1 MTDPPEFA
9 EELAHLRRCL
19 ELLFKESGDLW
30 QKVLTTRTNVEIKD
44 DIFAFHTA
52 ILEARA
58 DIMDACDDLED

>member
-19 ELLFKESGDLW
+19 ELLFSESGELF
-30 QKVLTTRTNVEIKD
+30 QKVQTTRTNVEIRDK
-44 DIFAFHTA
+44 IAAFHTA

-58 DIMDACDDLED
+58 DIMDACDEPED